1 LEQLVLD
8 GSHQARTYEVELEG
22 EVRGIH
28 LDRLAIRFVVNVPVS
43 ATKGSGIARFEEEV
57 QILGCCSG
65 EIYESKKTISLTD
78 MPEYY

>member
-8 GSHQARTYEVELEG
+8 GSHQSRTYEVELEG
-22 EVRGIH
+22 EIRGIH
-28 LDRLAIRFVVNVPVS
+28 LDCLAIRFIVNVLAS

-65 EIYESKKTISLTD
+65 KIDESRKTISFTD
-78 MPEYY
+78 VPAQD